1 MVLDTSFI
9 ENCTLTILGRLHG
22 NIVTRT
28 DVFIT
33 IIESNEPPS
42 ISCSSY
48 EGTVSEGTMSNSQ
61 IINTTGLPVVV
72 QATDQ
77 DKGKSGIFRYKFV
90 EDYASNY
97 FSVDSITGELL
108 TSYVSCLT

>member
-1 MVLDTSFI
+1 MNTNFI

-33 IIESNEPPS
+33 VIEYNEPPS

-48 EGTVSEGTMSNSQ
+48 EGTVSEGAMSNNQ
-61 IINTTGLPVVV
+61 VTDAQGLPVVV

-77 DKGKSGIFRYKFV
+77 DKGKSGIVRYKFV

-97 FSVDSITGELL
+97 FSVDSVTGELV

>member
-33 IIESNEPPS
+33 VIESNEPPS
-42 ISCSSY
+42 ISFSSY
-48 EGTVSEGTMSNSQ
+48 EGTVLEGVMSNSQ
-61 IINTTGLPVVV
+61 IINAEGRPVVV
-72 QATDQ
+72 RATDQ
-77 DKGKSGIFRYKFV
+77 DKGESGIVRYKFV
-90 EDYASNY
+90 EDYATNY

-108 TSYVSCLT
+108 TSYVSSLT

>member
-1 MVLDTSFI
+1 M
-9 ENCTLTILGRLHG
+9 
-22 NIVTRT
+22 VTRT

-33 IIESNEPPS
+33 VIEYNEPPS

-48 EGTVSEGTMSNSQ
+48 EGTVSEGAMSNNQ
-61 IINTTGLPVVV
+61 VTDAQGLPVVV

-77 DKGKSGIFRYKFV
+77 DKGKSGIVRYKFV

-97 FSVDSITGELL
+97 FSVDSVTGELV